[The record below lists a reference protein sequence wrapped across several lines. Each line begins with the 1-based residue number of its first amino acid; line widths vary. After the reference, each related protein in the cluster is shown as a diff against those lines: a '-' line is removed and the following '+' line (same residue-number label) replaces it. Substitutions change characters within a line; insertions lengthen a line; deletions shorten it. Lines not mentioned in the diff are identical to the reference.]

1 MPPRR
6 AICLFASCCV
16 LVCTGRAFA
25 QNAGAEPSLAQ
36 LLTGAPARPDD
47 AAQLVDQ
54 LAWLEKRSFAR
65 FGAPA
70 LNEARAALNSLA
82 TLRANKAS
90 PEQIERRKELV
101 WSALLL
107 ADRLIARAE
116 LAAALRVV
124 ELRLRQAE
132 SDAARAAHARAEAEA
147 ALVLIG
153 GATQ

>member
-1 MPPRR
+1 
-6 AICLFASCCV
+6 
-16 LVCTGRAFA
+16 
-25 QNAGAEPSLAQ
+25 
-36 LLTGAPARPDD
+36 
-47 AAQLVDQ
+47 
-54 LAWLEKRSFAR
+54 
-65 FGAPA
+65 
-70 LNEARAALNSLA
+70 
-82 TLRANKAS
+82 LRANKAS

-132 SDAARAAHARAEAEA
+132 SDAARAAQARADAEA

>member
-132 SDAARAAHARAEAEA
+132 SDAARAAQARADAEA

>member
-16 LVCTGRAFA
+16 LMCARPVSA
-25 QNAGAEPSLAQ
+25 QSAEPSLAQ

-47 AAQLVDQ
+47 AAQLADQ
-54 LAWLEKRSFAR
+54 LALLEKRSFAR
-65 FGAPA
+65 FGAAA

-132 SDAARAAHARAEAEA
+132 SDAARAAQARADAEA